1 MYPGGYVIQMIRDSL
16 IETIKR
22 DLYNHWTVLKRGPL
36 LVLFASSL
44 VGGMVLIV
52 WVLSSIIRL
61 ILG

>member
-1 MYPGGYVIQMIRDSL
+1 MRYSKRDRL
-16 IETIKR
+16 ENIKR
-22 DLYNHWTVLKRGPL
+22 DLSRQWTMFTSAPL